1 MGTLLASKRKNTI
14 IGKFAK
20 KFSKVI
26 GANDRSK
33 GKLVESESNDPN
45 RFKEVVTT
53 K

>member
-14 IGKFAK
+14 IGKFAEA
-20 KFSKVI
+20 FSKLI
-26 GANDRSK
+26 GVNDRSK